1 MPEKM
6 SVQEASDLGKEE
18 FVDRFGALYERSPW
32 VAEGAW
38 HERPFG
44 GLIGM
49 HAAFVRAVRDAPP
62 ERQLGLIRAHP
73 DLAGKAAIA
82 GELTPE
88 SKREQSS
95 AGLDRL
101 SPEEYETFT
110 SLNEAY
116 KEKFGF
122 PMIFAVRENTK
133 ETILAGAEARLRN
146 SRPEEIET
154 ALAEIAKIGF
164 FRLQDLVRPEP
175 HERAGGS

>member
-6 SVQEASDLGKEE
+6 TVQEASDLGKEE